1 MTMLNITDGNNNI
14 SRDGNNNNIGFR
26 RDIAIDITELV
37 QLLVH
42 HDTLCKDMQVP
53 HKRKSN
59 PLAELFMPYQANDYA
74 AIFK

>member
-1 MTMLNITDGNNNI
+1 MEAHLDAGHLRACLHLAAPHDEV
-14 SRDGNNNNIGFR
+14 SRHAVR
-26 RDIAIDITELV
+26 
-37 QLLVH
+37 
-42 HDTLCKDMQVP
+42 LCKDMQVP